1 MPFRNCPDTGSRRL
15 DIFAS
20 GSLTLP
26 GGAFEGMP
34 VLLCRPVVARGDAG
48 FRREKHAA
56 LPCRRGLFKTT
67 QMQGFDFQIFF
78 QSQNRSLAAQS
89 RFLDAA
95 ERGDG

>member
-1 MPFRNCPDTGSRRL
+1 MATATGETEQTDGENVAGKRL
-15 DIFAS
+15 STCRSVPRSDSCVS
-20 GSLTLP
+20 GRVMRERYN
-26 GGAFEGMP
+26 GGKR
-34 VLLCRPVVARGDAG
+34 VKRLSTDRI
-48 FRREKHAA
+48 
-56 LPCRRGLFKTT
+56 LFKTT

>member
-1 MPFRNCPDTGSRRL
+1 MRERYNGGKRVKRL
-15 DIFAS
+15 STDRI
-20 GSLTLP
+20 
-26 GGAFEGMP
+26 
-34 VLLCRPVVARGDAG
+34 
-48 FRREKHAA
+48 
-56 LPCRRGLFKTT
+56 LFKTT